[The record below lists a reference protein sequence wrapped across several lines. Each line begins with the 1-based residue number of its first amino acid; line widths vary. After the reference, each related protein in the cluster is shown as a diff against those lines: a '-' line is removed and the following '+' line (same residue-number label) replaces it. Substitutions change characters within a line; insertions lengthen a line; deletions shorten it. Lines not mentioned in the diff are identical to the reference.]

1 MIDDVHH
8 GLMRWFGHRESGV
21 SRSESGLYELVG
33 RRSDLPLSDAI
44 VHFRDLV
51 SADIDWADS
60 RKIRYRRALH
70 RVRIAS
76 LVLAAASTV
85 ALGIDGFD
93 QGANLAL
100 PMVATVTVLGALEG
114 VFGWRSRLAMME
126 ETRYRLNRLRDE
138 MDYYLTVTPSEEMT
152 RTELDRF
159 FAEQQTIWRDVSQ
172 RWTELRAMHAPPP
185 ANSTASPGANGA

>member
-1 MIDDVHH
+1 
-8 GLMRWFGHRESGV
+8 MRWFGHRGSGV
-21 SRSESGLYELVG
+21 SRSENGLYELVG
-33 RRSDLPLSDAI
+33 RRSDLPLGDQI

-60 RKIRYRRALH
+60 RKTRYRQALH

-76 LVLAAASTV
+76 LVLAASSTV

-114 VFGWRSRLAMME
+114 VFNWRSRLAMME

-159 FAEQQTIWRDVSQ
+159 FAEQQRIWRDVSQ
-172 RWTELRAMHAPPP
+172 RWTELRAMHDPPP
-185 ANSTASPGANGA
+185 ANPTASTGASGA